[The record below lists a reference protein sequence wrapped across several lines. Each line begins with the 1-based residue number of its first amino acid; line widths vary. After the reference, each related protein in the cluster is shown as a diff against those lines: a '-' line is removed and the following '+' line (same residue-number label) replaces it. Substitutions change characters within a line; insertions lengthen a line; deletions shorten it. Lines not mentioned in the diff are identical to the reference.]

1 MSRRPTKPCATCG
14 HGKSKH
20 RRHECRVT
28 WQARAATFMGIGRV
42 TKWCRCDGYVDAAR
56 ADQ

>member
-1 MSRRPTKPCATCG
+1 MIYYKAVRPDGTSFYDGTFRWLPDG
-14 HGKSKH
+14 
-20 RRHECRVT
+20 

-42 TKWCRCDGYVDAAR
+42 CKWCPCDGYVDAAR